1 MTLPFDPDWDRLCMP
16 RLGVAALTRMAFE
29 GRDLYP
35 LWVELMEKVT
45 DDAPGAGLGMDLSVI
60 AQLRGDKKTGL
71 AIQRDSLLLHQAF
84 QVKDARQRDIQ
95 QKRDIPQKPPL
106 RVLALAAASDL
117 GANTPVDFL
126 LAGSDVSLAT
136 LYLGP
141 EVPLPAA
148 IPDHDV
154 AIVAAPASEEGALAA
169 IQSLTRRWNRPVLNA
184 PACIRGLERDILYRN
199 LSGVEGLV
207 IPPTLRVE
215 RAQLLQ
221 GLPADLGLNF
231 PIIIRPLGSHA
242 GFGLAKIESGEGLD
256 AYLKERTEDDFFLSP
271 FIDYAS
277 SDGQFRKYRVAL
289 VGGAPFPV
297 HMAVCE
303 EWKVWYLNADMALSA
318 ANRAEEARFLLAFDE
333 TFGARH
339 AHALAQMAAR
349 IGLDYVLIDC
359 AQTRDGQ
366 LLVFEADHC
375 AIVHDMDPV
384 NVYPYKPGAMHKL
397 FGAFAAM
404 LKDKAGQAR
413 IEAA

>member
-71 AIQRDSLLLHQAF
+71 AIQRDFLLLHQAF
-84 QVKDARQRDIQ
+84 QVKDGQVKEDRQ
-95 QKRDIPQKPPL
+95 IPQKPAL

-141 EVPLPAA
+141 QVPLPAA

-154 AIVAAPASEEGALAA
+154 AIVAAPASEGAALAA
-169 IQSLTRRWNRPVLNA
+169 IESLTCRWNRPVLNA
-184 PACIRGLERDILYRN
+184 PARIRGLERDILYRN
-199 LSGVEGLV
+199 LSGVEGLS

-215 RAQLLQ
+215 RARLSQ
-221 GLPADLGLNF
+221 GLPSGLNF
-231 PIIIRPLGSHA
+231 PVIIRPLGSHA
-242 GFGLAKIESGEGLD
+242 GFGLMKIESREALG
-256 AYLKERTEDDFFLSP
+256 AYLKERTEADFFLSP
-271 FIDYAS
+271 FIDYAG

-289 VGGAPFPV
+289 VGGAPYPV

-339 AHALAQMAAR
+339 ARALAQMATR

-359 AQTRDGQ
+359 AETRDGR

-384 NVYPYKPGAMHKL
+384 NVYPYKPGAMRRL

-404 LKDKAGQAR
+404 LND
-413 IEAA
+413 

>member
-60 AQLRGDKKTGL
+60 AQLRGDKQTGL

-84 QVKDARQRDIQ
+84 QVKDARQ
-95 QKRDIPQKPPL
+95 IPQKPAL

-141 EVPLPAA
+141 QVPLPAA

-154 AIVAAPASEEGALAA
+154 AIVAAPASEGAALAA
-169 IQSLTRRWNRPVLNA
+169 IENLTRCWNTPVLNA
-184 PACIRGLERDILYRN
+184 PARIRGLERDILYRN

-215 RAQLLQ
+215 RARLLQ
-221 GLPADLGLNF
+221 GLPRDLGLNF
-231 PIIIRPLGSHA
+231 PVIIRPLGSHA
-242 GFGLAKIESGEGLD
+242 GFGLMKIESDEALG

-277 SDGQFRKYRVAL
+277 GDGQFRKYRVAL
-289 VGGAPFPV
+289 VGGAPYPV

-318 ANRAEEARFLLAFDE
+318 PNRAEEARFLLAFDE

-339 AHALAQMAAR
+339 VRALAEMAAR

-359 AQTRDGQ
+359 AETRDGK

-397 FGAFAAM
+397 FDAFAAM
-404 LKDKAGQAR
+404 LKGKARQAR

>member
-35 LWVELMEKVT
+35 LWLELMEKVT

-60 AQLRGDKKTGL
+60 SQLRGDKKTGL

-84 QVKDARQRDIQ
+84 RLTDV
-95 QKRDIPQKPPL
+95 PQKPAL

-126 LAGSDVSLAT
+126 LDGSDISLAT
-136 LYLGP
+136 LYLGA

-154 AIVAAPASEEGALAA
+154 AIVVAPASEEAALAA
-169 IQSLTRRWNRPVLNA
+169 IESLTRRWNTPVLNPTA
-184 PACIRGLERDILYRN
+184 RIRGLERDLLYRN

-207 IPPTLRVE
+207 IPLTVRTH
-215 RAQLLQ
+215 RARLSQ
-221 GLPADLGLNF
+221 GVPHDLGLNF

-242 GFGLAKIESGEGLD
+242 GFGLTKIESPQALD
-256 AYLKERTEDDFFLSP
+256 AYLKERPEEEFFLSP

-277 SDGQFRKYRVAL
+277 GDGQFRKYRVAL
-289 VGGAPFPV
+289 VGGAPYPV

-318 ANRAEEARFLLAFDE
+318 TNRAEEAQLLLAFDE
-333 TFGARH
+333 TFGTRH
-339 AHALAQMAAR
+339 ARALAEMAVR

-359 AQTRDGQ
+359 AETRDGK

-384 NVYPYKPGAMHKL
+384 NVYPYKPGAMRKL
-397 FGAFAAM
+397 FAAFAAM
-404 LKDKAGQAR
+404 LKDKARQAR

>member
-84 QVKDARQRDIQ
+84 QVKEDRQS
-95 QKRDIPQKPPL
+95 PQKPAL
-106 RVLALAAASDL
+106 RVLALAVASDL

-169 IQSLTRRWNRPVLNA
+169 IESLTRRWHTPVLNA
-184 PACIRGLERDILYRN
+184 PARIRGLERDLLYRN
-199 LSGVEGLV
+199 LSGVEGLS

-215 RAQLLQ
+215 RAKLSQ
-221 GLPADLGLNF
+221 GLPSGLNF
-231 PIIIRPLGSHA
+231 PVIIRPLGSHA
-242 GFGLAKIESGEGLD
+242 GFGLTKVENGEALG

-289 VGGAPFPV
+289 VGGAPYPV

-333 TFGARH
+333 SFGARH
-339 AHALAQMAAR
+339 ARALTQMGER
-349 IGLDYVLIDC
+349 LGLDYVLIDC
-359 AQTRDGQ
+359 AETRDGR

-384 NVYPYKPGAMHKL
+384 NVYPYKPGAMRKL
-397 FGAFAAM
+397 FDAFAAM
-404 LKDKAGQAR
+404 MKDKAHLAR

>member
-1 MTLPFDPDWDRLCMP
+1 MTLPFDPDWDRLCVP

-60 AQLRGDKKTGL
+60 AQLRGDKATGL
-71 AIQRDSLLLHQAF
+71 AIQRDTLLLHQIFRVNA
-84 QVKDARQRDIQ
+84 D
-95 QKRDIPQKPPL
+95 PQKPAL

-154 AIVAAPASEEGALAA
+154 AIVTAPASEEEALAA
-169 IQSLTRRWNRPVLNA
+169 IESLTRRWNTPVLNL
-184 PACIRGLERDILYRN
+184 PAHIRGLERDLLYRN

-207 IPPTLRVE
+207 IPPTLRIP
-215 RAQLLQ
+215 RTRLSQP
-221 GLPADLGLNF
+221 GDLGLNF
-231 PIIIRPLGSHA
+231 PVIIRPLGSHA
-242 GFGLAKIESGEGLD
+242 GFGLSKIESGEALD
-256 AYLKERTEDDFFLSP
+256 AYLKERPEEEFFLSP

-277 SDGQFRKYRVAL
+277 NDGQFRKYRIAL
-289 VGGAPFPV
+289 VGGVPYPV

-318 ANRAEEARFLLAFDE
+318 ANRAEEARFLLVFDE

-339 AHALAQMAAR
+339 TRALAEMAAR

-359 AQTRDGQ
+359 AETRDGK

-384 NVYPYKPGAMHKL
+384 NVYPYKPGAMRKL
-397 FGAFAAM
+397 FAAFAAM
-404 LKDKAGQAR
+404 LKDKARPAR

>member
-35 LWVELMEKVT
+35 LWVELMKKVT

-71 AIQRDSLLLHQAF
+71 AIQRDCLLLHQVF
-84 QVKDARQRDIQ
+84 QVKEERQV
-95 QKRDIPQKPPL
+95 PQKPAL

-126 LAGSDVSLAT
+126 LAGSDISLAT
-136 LYLGP
+136 LYLGA

-154 AIVAAPASEEGALAA
+154 AIVTAPASEGAALAA
-169 IQSLTRRWNRPVLNA
+169 IESLTRCWSTPVLNA
-184 PACIRGLERDILYRN
+184 PARIRGLERDLLYRN

-215 RAQLLQ
+215 RASLSQ
-221 GLPADLGLNF
+221 GLPPGLNF
-231 PIIIRPLGSHA
+231 PVIIRPLGSHA
-242 GFGLAKIESGEGLD
+242 GFGLTKIESGEALE
-256 AYLKERTEDDFFLSP
+256 AYLKERTENGFFLSP

-289 VGGAPFPV
+289 VGGVPYPV

-318 ANRAEEARFLLAFDE
+318 ANRAEEARFLLSFDE

-339 AHALAQMAAR
+339 AGALAEMAAR

-359 AQTRDGQ
+359 AETRDGK

-384 NVYPYKPGAMHKL
+384 NVYPYKPGAMRKL

-404 LKDKAGQAR
+404 LKDKAQTAR

>member
-84 QVKDARQRDIQ
+84 QVKDARLG
-95 QKRDIPQKPPL
+95 DIPQKPAL

-141 EVPLPAA
+141 EVPVPAA

-154 AIVAAPASEEGALAA
+154 AIVAAPASEGAALAA
-169 IQSLTRRWNRPVLNA
+169 IESLTRRWNTPVLNA
-184 PACIRGLERDILYRN
+184 PARIRGLERDILYRN

-215 RAQLLQ
+215 RARLLQ
-221 GLPADLGLNF
+221 GLPRDLGLDF
-231 PIIIRPLGSHA
+231 PVIIRPLGSHA
-242 GFGLAKIESGEGLD
+242 GFGLSKIESGAALG
-256 AYLKERTEDDFFLSP
+256 AYLKERTEDGFFLSP

-289 VGGAPFPV
+289 VGGAPYPV

-318 ANRAEEARFLLAFDE
+318 ANRAEEARFLLAFGE

-339 AHALAQMAAR
+339 APALAQMAER

-359 AQTRDGQ
+359 AQTRDGK

-384 NVYPYKPGAMHKL
+384 NVYPYKPGAMRKL

-404 LKDKAGQAR
+404 LKDKARQAR

>member
-1 MTLPFDPDWDRLCMP
+1 MTVPFDPDWDRLCMP
-16 RLGVAALTRMAFE
+16 RLGVAALTRLAFE

-35 LWVELMEKVT
+35 LWVELMDRVT

-60 AQLRGDKKTGL
+60 AQLRGDKETGL
-71 AIQRDSLLLHQAF
+71 AIQRDSLLLHQTF
-84 QVKDARQRDIQ
+84 QVKEDRQKERNV
-95 QKRDIPQKPPL
+95 PQKPAL
-106 RVLALAAASDL
+106 RVLALATASDL

-126 LAGSDVSLAT
+126 LAGSDISLAT

-154 AIVAAPASEEGALAA
+154 AIAVAPASEEGALAA
-169 IQSLTRRWNRPVLNA
+169 IESLTRHWNRPVLNA
-184 PACIRGLERDILYRN
+184 PGRIRGLERDILYRN
-199 LSGVEGLV
+199 LSGVEGLA

-215 RAQLLQ
+215 RARLSQ
-221 GLPADLGLNF
+221 GLPADLDLNF

-242 GFGLAKIESGEGLD
+242 GFGLMKIDSIEALD
-256 AYLKERTEDDFFLSP
+256 AYLKDRPEDGFFLSP

-289 VGGAPFPV
+289 VGGAPYPV

-318 ANRAEEARFLLAFDE
+318 ANRMEEARFLLAFDE
-333 TFGARH
+333 SFGARH
-339 AHALAQMAAR
+339 ARALAEMAKR

-359 AQTRDGQ
+359 AETRDGK

-397 FGAFAAM
+397 FDAFAAM
-404 LKDKAGQAR
+404 LKDKARQAR

>member
-16 RLGVAALTRMAFE
+16 RLGVAALTRLAFE
-29 GRDLYP
+29 GHDLYP
-35 LWVELMEKVT
+35 LWVELMDKVT

-71 AIQRDSLLLHQAF
+71 AIQRDALLLHQAF
-84 QVKDARQRDIQ
+84 QVREER
-95 QKRDIPQKPPL
+95 RVPQKPAL
-106 RVLALAAASDL
+106 RVLALAVASDL

-154 AIVAAPASEEGALAA
+154 AIAVAPASEEDALAA
-169 IQSLTRRWNRPVLNA
+169 IESLTRHWNRPVLNA
-184 PACIRGLERDILYRN
+184 PDRIRGLERDLLYRN
-199 LSGVEGLV
+199 LSEVEGLC

-215 RAQLLQ
+215 REKLSQV
-221 GLPADLGLNF
+221 LPPDLNF

-242 GFGLAKIESGEGLD
+242 GFGLTKIESGDALD
-256 AYLKERTEDDFFLSP
+256 AYLKARAEDGFFLSP

-277 SDGQFRKYRVAL
+277 ADGQFRKYRVAL
-289 VGGAPFPV
+289 VGGAPYPV

-318 ANRAEEARFLLAFDE
+318 ANRIEEARFLLAFDE

-339 AHALAQMAAR
+339 ACALAEMATR

-359 AQTRDGQ
+359 AETRDGK

-397 FGAFAAM
+397 FDAFTAM
-404 LKDKAGQAR
+404 LKDKARQAR

>member
-1 MTLPFDPDWDRLCMP
+1 MTLPFDADWDRLCVS

-35 LWVELMEKVT
+35 LWVALMEKVT

-71 AIQRDSLLLHQAF
+71 AIQRDTLLLHQIFRVNA
-84 QVKDARQRDIQ
+84 D
-95 QKRDIPQKPPL
+95 PQKPAL

-126 LAGSDVSLAT
+126 LDGSDVSLAT

-154 AIVAAPASEEGALAA
+154 AIVVAPASEEGTLAA
-169 IQSLTRRWNRPVLNA
+169 IESLTRRWNTPVLNL
-184 PACIRGLERDILYRN
+184 PAHIRGLERDLLYRN

-207 IPPTLRVE
+207 IPPTLRTP
-215 RAQLLQ
+215 RARLSR
-221 GLPADLGLNF
+221 GLPGDLGLNF
-231 PIIIRPLGSHA
+231 PVIIRPFGSHA
-242 GFGLAKIESGEGLD
+242 GFGLSKIESPEALD
-256 AYLKERTEDDFFLSP
+256 AYLKERPEDGFFLSP

-277 SDGQFRKYRVAL
+277 NDGQFRKYRIAL
-289 VGGAPFPV
+289 VGGMPYPV

-339 AHALAQMAAR
+339 ARALADTVAR

-359 AQTRDGQ
+359 AETRDGK

-384 NVYPYKPGAMHKL
+384 NVYPYKPGAMRKL
-397 FGAFAAM
+397 FAAFAAM
-404 LKDKAGQAR
+404 LKDKAQAAR

>member
-84 QVKDARQRDIQ
+84 QVKDGRES
-95 QKRDIPQKPPL
+95 PQKPAL

-154 AIVAAPASEEGALAA
+154 AIVTAPASEGAALAA
-169 IQSLTRRWNRPVLNA
+169 IENLTRRWNTPVVNA
-184 PACIRGLERDILYRN
+184 PARIRGLERDILYRN

-215 RAQLLQ
+215 RARLAQ
-221 GLPADLGLNF
+221 GLLPGLDF
-231 PIIIRPLGSHA
+231 PVIIRPLGSHA
-242 GFGLAKIESGEGLD
+242 GFGLSKIESPEALL
-256 AYLKERTEDDFFLSP
+256 AYLKERPEDEFFLSP

-289 VGGAPFPV
+289 VGGAPYPV

-339 AHALAQMAAR
+339 ARALATMAER

-359 AQTRDGQ
+359 AQTRDGK

-384 NVYPYKPGAMHKL
+384 NVYPYKPGAMRRL
-397 FGAFAAM
+397 FGAFSGM
-404 LKDKAGQAR
+404 LKDKAQAAR

>member
-71 AIQRDSLLLHQAF
+71 ALQRDSLLLHQAF
-84 QVKDARQRDIQ
+84 QVKEHRQ
-95 QKRDIPQKPPL
+95 IPQKPAL

-141 EVPLPAA
+141 QVPLPAA

-154 AIVAAPASEEGALAA
+154 AIVAAPASEGAALAA
-169 IQSLTRRWNRPVLNA
+169 IESLTRRWNRPVLNA
-184 PACIRGLERDILYRN
+184 PHRIRGLERDILYRN

-215 RAQLLQ
+215 RASQ
-221 GLPADLGLNF
+221 GLPAGLNF
-231 PIIIRPLGSHA
+231 SVIIRPLGSHA
-242 GFGLAKIESGEGLD
+242 GFGLTKIESSEALG
-256 AYLKERTEDDFFLSP
+256 AYLKERTEVDFFLSP

-289 VGGAPFPV
+289 VGGVPYPV

-318 ANRAEEARFLLAFDE
+318 ANRAEEARFLLAFNE

-339 AHALAQMAAR
+339 ARALAQMAER

-359 AQTRDGQ
+359 AETRDGR

-384 NVYPYKPGAMHKL
+384 NVYPYKPGAMRKL

-404 LKDKAGQAR
+404 LKDKARQAR